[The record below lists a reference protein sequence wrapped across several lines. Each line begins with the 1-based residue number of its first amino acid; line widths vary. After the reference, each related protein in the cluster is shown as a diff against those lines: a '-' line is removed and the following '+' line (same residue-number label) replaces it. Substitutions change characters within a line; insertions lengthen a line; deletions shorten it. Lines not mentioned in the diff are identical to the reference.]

1 MFMFNSKFKVLSLA
15 MLLTFMVG
23 CGEQTEQQVMVQQA
37 VKIEQA
43 DSCHLCGMTI
53 SGFPGPKG
61 ENFSSTTDSVN
72 KFCSTRDLF
81 GFILQ
86 PENKRQV
93 KEVYVHDMSKAPWGQ
108 PNDEHFIDA
117 KQAWFVIGSSKAGAM
132 GQTLASFSMKSDAE
146 VFVQEFGGQLYTF
159 DEITLDDL

>member
-1 MFMFNSKFKVLSLA
+1 MFNSKLKILSLGLFLA
-15 MLLTFMVG
+15 FAVG
-23 CGEQTEQQVMVQQA
+23 CSEPTEQQVMVQQA

-53 SGFPGPKG
+53 SNFPGPKG
-61 ENFSSTTDSVN
+61 ESYTANQDNIN

-93 KEVYVHDMSKAPWGQ
+93 KEVFVHDMSKTPWGQ

-117 KQAWFVIGSSKAGAM
+117 KQAWFVIGSTKTGAM
-132 GQTLASFSMKSDAE
+132 GQTLGSFSGKSDAE
-146 VFVQEFGGQLYTF
+146 VFMQEFGGQLYQF
-159 DEITLDDL
+159 DDITLGDL

>member
-1 MFMFNSKFKVLSLA
+1 MFNSKLKVLSLGLFLA
-15 MLLTFMVG
+15 FTVG
-23 CGEQTEQQVMVQQA
+23 CSEQTEQQVMVQQA

-53 SGFPGPKG
+53 SNFPGPKG
-61 ENFSSTTDSVN
+61 ESYTVNQGNIN

-93 KEVYVHDMSKAPWGQ
+93 REIYVHDMSKTPWGQ

-117 KQAWFVIGSSKAGAM
+117 KQAWFVIGSSKTGAM
-132 GQTLASFSMKSDAE
+132 GQTLGSFSDKSDAE
-146 VFVQEFGGQLYTF
+146 TFVQEFGGQLYQF
-159 DEITLDDL
+159 DDITLADL

>member
-1 MFMFNSKFKVLSLA
+1 MFNSKLKVLSLG
-15 MLLTFMVG
+15 MLLAFVVG

-61 ENFSSTTDSVN
+61 ESYSSTKENIN

-93 KEVYVHDMSKAPWGQ
+93 QEVFVHDMSKTPWGQ
-108 PNDEHFIDA
+108 PNDGHFIDA
-117 KQAWFVIGSSKAGAM
+117 KQAWFVIGSSKTGAM
-132 GQTLASFSMKSDAE
+132 GQTLGSFSVKSDAE
-146 VFVQEFGGQLYTF
+146 VFIQEFGGQLYTF
-159 DEITLDDL
+159 DDITLADL